1 MASFI
6 STVKAPLTPC
16 SDSQRILS
24 TLRCH
29 GNLRFWLRITHQ
41 VLRGDGLS
49 IAAGG
54 HDHLG
59 QTLPHVLQ
67 AAGEGEDG
75 HDFTGHR
82 DVKLSLQDGESRA
95 DQQGGVMKRGESYL
109 YWLKKYCQIRKVQVN
124 VIDVCLH
131 F

>member
-16 SDSQRILS
+16 SGSQCILS
-24 TLRCH
+24 TLRCL
-29 GNLRFWLRITHQ
+29 GNRRFWLRVTDQ

-49 IAAGG
+49 VAAGG

-82 DVKLSLQDGESRA
+82 DVKLSLQDE
-95 DQQGGVMKRGESYL
+95 EE
-109 YWLKKYCQIRKVQVN
+109 
-124 VIDVCLH
+124 
-131 F
+131 